1 MYLDVLVYFSFP
13 FPSIELFLTEEDQKK
28 LHDFEEQCVEM
39 YFNEKDDKF
48 HSGSE
53 ERIRVTFER
62 FRNSLIITD
71 FMSEWV
77 LLVMSLLTWSLCDLC
92 LSNKFSNGFTLYI
105 GRQINCLLHVSQSVS

>member
-1 MYLDVLVYFSFP
+1 MSLSLCIQCFFFFFSFP
-13 FPSIELFLTEEDQKK
+13 PLELFLTEEDQKK

-62 FRNSLIITD
+62 FRSSLIIID
-71 FMSEWV
+71 FVLEW
-77 LLVMSLLTWSLCDLC
+77 D
-92 LSNKFSNGFTLYI
+92 
-105 GRQINCLLHVSQSVS
+105 

>member
-1 MYLDVLVYFSFP
+1 
-13 FPSIELFLTEEDQKK
+13 
-28 LHDFEEQCVEM
+28 M

-71 FMSEWV
+71 FVSEWV
-77 LLVMSLLTWSLCDLC
+77 LLGMSLTHGHCSIYACQT
-92 LSNKFSNGFTLYI
+92 SKFSNDFT
-105 GRQINCLLHVSQSVS
+105 

>member
-1 MYLDVLVYFSFP
+1 MSLCFFFP

-77 LLVMSLLTWSLCDLC
+77 LLVMSLLHGHFAISVCQTS
-92 LSNKFSNGFTLYI
+92 KFSNGFTLYI
-105 GRQINCLLHVSQSVS
+105 GRQISCLLHVSQSVS

>member
-1 MYLDVLVYFSFP
+1 MTHELKFDILIAFIDLFFS

-48 HSGSE
+48 NSGSE

-62 FRNSLIITD
+62 FRSSLIIID
-71 FMSEWV
+71 YISE
-77 LLVMSLLTWSLCDLC
+77 
-92 LSNKFSNGFTLYI
+92 
-105 GRQINCLLHVSQSVS
+105 

>member
-1 MYLDVLVYFSFP
+1 MYSVFFFFFSFP
-13 FPSIELFLTEEDQKK
+13 PLELFLTEEDQKK

-62 FRNSLIITD
+62 FRSSLIIID
-71 FMSEWV
+71 FVLEW
-77 LLVMSLLTWSLCDLC
+77 D
-92 LSNKFSNGFTLYI
+92 
-105 GRQINCLLHVSQSVS
+105 

>member
-1 MYLDVLVYFSFP
+1 MIGFLIFFSFP
-13 FPSIELFLTEEDQKK
+13 SLELFLTEEDQKK

-62 FRNSLIITD
+62 FRSSLIIIDYVTVD
-71 FMSEWV
+71 SDMPY
-77 LLVMSLLTWSLCDLC
+77 TWSLFNLC
-92 LSNKFSNGFTLYI
+92 QISKLSNSSIYQKIIHF
-105 GRQINCLLHVSQSVS
+105 